1 MTYKQ
6 IFLIPAL
13 LFLTL
18 IYSCSDSPTS
28 IGNNLLSPDFLT
40 ISKID
45 SYQDSIGQT
54 STYYKTNIKL
64 SDSPRLL
71 VGKYQNVEASSLIR
85 FAIVLPDTIKNA
97 FNTSTLNILSAKVYL
112 TKVYNI
118 GDESNQLLYSA
129 HFVTS
134 GWTSFGFT
142 ADSVTSLQYETND
155 ISSEKTYSDTLY
167 TFNLDEQT
175 INSWFASASA
185 TPIRNNK
192 GIYLKPDPA
201 STRVVGFEAFND
213 VEFTGIPR
221 LNVIVQTG
229 SLVDTL
235 NFYSIE
241 DVSALSGNKPVVPSG
256 DIAVQGGLAVDSR
269 IKFDLSSITDGAV
282 INKAQ
287 FTIYV
292 DTSATKTGDHY
303 SNSLVAYFARDS
315 VETSYDTTSSI
326 ILKRSGNYFT
336 GDIAKFIQS
345 IASGYHENNGFILTA
360 GSQNLGID
368 IFALKGSDASDALL
382 RPRLVITYTG
392 KK

>member
-1 MTYKQ
+1 M
-6 IFLIPAL
+6 A
-13 LFLTL
+13 L

-28 IGNNLLSPDFLT
+28 IGSNLLSPDFLT
-40 ISKID
+40 INNID
-45 SYQDSIGQT
+45 SFQDSINQS
-54 STYYKTNIKL
+54 STYYKTHIKL

-71 VGKYQNVEASSLIR
+71 LGKFENVEASSLMR

-97 FNTSTLNILSAKVYL
+97 FNNSTLNILSAKIYL
-112 TKVYNI
+112 TKVYRI
-118 GDESNQLLYSA
+118 GDASQLNYSV

-134 GWTSFGFT
+134 GWTSYGFT
-142 ADSVTSLQYETND
+142 ADSIPNLQYDIND
-155 ISSEKTYSDTLY
+155 ISTNKTYSDTLY
-167 TFNLDEQT
+167 TFNIDDQT
-175 INSWFASASA
+175 INSWFNSASA
-185 TPIRNNK
+185 TPIQNNK

-201 STRVVGFEAFND
+201 STNVIGFEAYND

-229 SLVDTL
+229 SLIDTL

-241 DVSALSGNKPVVPSG
+241 DVSALSGDLPVVPTG
-256 DIAVQGGLAVDSR
+256 DIAVQGGLAVHSL
-269 IKFDLSSITDGAV
+269 IKYDLSSVPKGAI

-292 DTSATKTGDHY
+292 DSSATKTGDNY

-315 VETSYDTTSSI
+315 VETSYDTTSAI
-326 ILKRSGNYFT
+326 VLNRSGNTFT

-345 IASGYHENNGFILTA
+345 ISSGYHDNNGFIITA

-368 IFALKGSDASDALL
+368 LFALKGSDTSDPSL